1 MVEGW
6 LLQLG
11 EYYLRDFQDAPLD
24 LSFVVQGEG
33 LVSCVL
39 ADGAEIKGM
48 VF

>member
-11 EYYLRDFQDAPLD
+11 EDYFRDSQDAPLD
-24 LSFVVQGEG
+24 LSFLMQGEG
-33 LVSCVL
+33 LFSCVL
-39 ADGAEIKGM
+39 ADGAEIRGV